1 MVCLCACRAGLVD
14 SMIDEIKNTTIVEL
28 FSKLHRAISELISDA
43 SKMVELND
51 SVKMDSVRN
60 IRNDI
65 VKKLNGN
72 ENIEENKTLVKI
84 LDLFI
89 TDKSFIRMIRDDSK
103 EWLEF
108 LDVIE
113 RNMNK
118 IGNDLSGEDRK
129 EIANITK
136 AIDDAR
142 KMIRK

>member
-1 MVCLCACRAGLVD
+1 MRQTVD
-14 SMIDEIKNTTIVEL
+14 FMIDEIKNTTVVEL
-28 FSKLHRAISELISDA
+28 FSKLHRAISELVSDA

-51 SVKMDSVRN
+51 SVRMDSVRS

-72 ENIEENKTLVKI
+72 ENIEENRTLVKI

-89 TDKSFIRMIRDDSK
+89 TDKSFIRMIKDDSK

-113 RNMNK
+113 KNLNK
-118 IGNDLSGEDRK
+118 IGNDLDGEDRK

-136 AIDDAR
+136 AIDNAR